1 MNKAELVSAMAKRA
15 NLPQRDAERALEAFL
30 ETLGNTLR
38 SGDKIQLVGYGTFE
52 VRERA
57 ATTARN
63 PRTGETIE
71 VAAKKVPAFKAGKAL
86 KEAVDSKDA
95 VDGKDAV
102 DSKEATK

>member
-57 ATTARN
+57 E
-63 PRTGETIE
+63 RTGKNPQTGEEMVIPATR
-71 VAAKKVPAFKAGKAL
+71 VPVFKPGKIL
-86 KEAVDSKDA
+86 KDMVH
-95 VDGKDAV
+95 
-102 DSKEATK
+102 

>member
-15 NLPQRDAERALEAFL
+15 NLTQKEAERALEAFL

-57 ATTARN
+57 E
-63 PRTGETIE
+63 RTGKNPQTGEEI
-71 VAAKKVPAFKAGKAL
+71 VIPASKVPVFKPGKIL
-86 KEAVDSKDA
+86 KDMVH
-95 VDGKDAV
+95 
-102 DSKEATK
+102 